1 MTHRERIL
9 AAIHG
14 SVPDRL
20 PWVPRLEF
28 WHRVRLRQGT
38 LPPELRSLTLTEI
51 TERLGVGCYSSIPD
65 FTDAAEENAMLDRT
79 LGLYH
84 LPVIPYRVTLQDVER
99 RVTHRGQE
107 TVVEYR
113 TPVGTIHTASVL
125 TEEMLDAG
133 ASMSWITEHAIRE
146 PRDFEVVGHI
156 FSHLKIEPYFAG
168 YLARRQEVGE
178 RGLAIGYL
186 QGTGGPI
193 QHIMKEFMPLEQF
206 FYALNDYPEK
216 VLRLAEQIEPFF
228 RQIEAIGVDSPAE
241 VLLLGGNYDDS
252 ITYPP
257 FFEKYILPVLSS
269 YAEVLHREGKF
280 LMTHTDGENQRLF
293 PLYRRAGFDIADSV
307 CPYPMTRCRLDEVRT
322 NFGDHVTIWGGIPS
336 TLLCAS
342 STPEDE
348 FRRSIDATVERYS
361 RESHFI
367 LGVSDMV
374 TADCEWDRLQYITEK
389 VAACGNT

>member
-9 AAIHG
+9 TAIRG
-14 SVPDRL
+14 EVPDRL

-28 WHRVRLRQGT
+28 WHRARLRHGT
-38 LPPELRSLTLTEI
+38 LPPELRSLSLTEI

-65 FTDAAEENAMLDRT
+65 FTDATAMIDRT
-79 LGLYH
+79 LGLFH
-84 LPVIPYRVTLQDVER
+84 LPVIPYRITLEDVDR
-99 RVTHRGQE
+99 RVTKHGQE
-107 TVVEYR
+107 TVVEYHTPAGSIR
-113 TPVGTIHTASVL
+113 TAAVF

-133 ASMSWITEHAIRE
+133 ASMSWTTQHAIRE
-146 PRDFEVVGHI
+146 PSDFDVVGHI
-156 FSHLKIEPYFAG
+156 FSHLQIQPDFAG

-178 RGLAIGYL
+178 QGLAIGYL
-186 QGTGGPI
+186 QGTACPI
-193 QHIMKEFMPLEQF
+193 QHLLKELMPLEQF
-206 FYALNDYPEK
+206 FYALHDYPEK
-216 VLRLAEQIEPFF
+216 VHRLADQIEPFF
-228 RQIEAIGVDSPAE
+228 QRIQQIGAESPAE

-252 ITYPP
+252 ITHPP
-257 FFEKYILPVLSS
+257 FFEKYIFPALRD
-269 YAEVLHREGKF
+269 YAVVLHRRGKY

-307 CPYPMTRCRLDEVRT
+307 CPYPMTRCRLEEIRV
-322 NFGDHVTIWGGIPS
+322 NFGERVTIWGGIPS

-348 FRRSIDATVERYS
+348 FRRSIAETVEHYA

-374 TADCEWDRLQYITEK
+374 TADCEWDRLQYIT
-389 VAACGNT
+389 